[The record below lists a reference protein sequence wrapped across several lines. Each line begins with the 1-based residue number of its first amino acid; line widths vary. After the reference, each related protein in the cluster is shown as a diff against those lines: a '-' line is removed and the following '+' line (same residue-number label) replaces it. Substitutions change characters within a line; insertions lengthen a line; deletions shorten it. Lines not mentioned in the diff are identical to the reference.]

1 VEPALVIQT
10 VLTRVADE
18 LDARTV
24 GGLTKSDMSDF
35 FAQFI
40 SPSSSQ
46 RAKLSVHLVA
56 GAQRSSPGAVGYHP
70 HRVTSN
76 PPATLQLGKGIEADE
91 LPSSRRGIRDG
102 RMYNHTTTDL
112 PRVIDRIEWKST
124 LDRIRITAVQDIS
137 SFRLT
142 SPQY

>member
-1 VEPALVIQT
+1 VT
-10 VLTRVADE
+10 DE

-56 GAQRSSPGAVGYHP
+56 GAQRSSPGATGYHL
-70 HRVTSN
+70 HQAIGH

-91 LPSSRRGIRDG
+91 LPSSRRGIHDG
-102 RMYNHTTTDL
+102 RMHTRTTTEL
-112 PRVIDRIEWKST
+112 PLVIDRIEWKST
-124 LDRIRITAVQDIS
+124 LDRIRTTAVQDIS

-142 SPQY
+142 SPQH